1 MSRTRGRPCNT
12 YDAVRCGVVQR
23 QVSIT
28 DITDN
33 TVSWDGMG
41 WDGMRSES
49 RRGSSGTD

>member
-28 DITDN
+28 YN
-33 TVSWDGMG
+33 TVMG

-49 RRGSSGTD
+49 RRGGGTD